1 MNKGKGGRK
10 GPANSNSKSKSTRNT
25 RGGKNQIIGTSRTGK
40 PVTKK
45 QYIKRKK
52 NESSSTSDDT
62 KGIRLNKYI
71 ANSGICSR
79 READVFIAAGSVF
92 VNDKPVTEMGYRVQ
106 PDDQVKFDGQS
117 ITPRRNEYYLLNK
130 PKGFITA
137 NKGDKASKTVDDL
150 MRNASGYHL
159 HHVGKLNRTGLGLMI
174 FTTDIK
180 MANKLNNPNLK
191 LKRLYQVTLE
201 RSLKH
206 ADLLKIREGLIIDGQ
221 EIHVN
226 DINYIENGRSNEI
239 GIELSINKE
248 SIVKEIFESLD
259 YSVSSMDVVMIHG
272 LTKKDLP
279 RGHYRKLTQQE
290 VINLQML
297 S

>member
-1 MNKGKGGRK
+1 
-10 GPANSNSKSKSTRNT
+10 
-25 RGGKNQIIGTSRTGK
+25 
-40 PVTKK
+40 
-45 QYIKRKK
+45 
-52 NESSSTSDDT
+52 
-62 KGIRLNKYI
+62 
-71 ANSGICSR
+71 
-79 READVFIAAGSVF
+79 
-92 VNDKPVTEMGYRVQ
+92 
-106 PDDQVKFDGQS
+106 
-117 ITPRRNEYYLLNK
+117 
-130 PKGFITA
+130 
-137 NKGDKASKTVDDL
+137 
-150 MRNASGYHL
+150 
-159 HHVGKLNRTGLGLMI
+159 MI